1 MAGCGPMTISGWETI
16 ALTVIVV
23 LITVGYGELCARDA
37 AQKIRDEFAAD
48 EVDFDED
55 DIGQP
60 SDDEDEDEA
69 DTTPLPLDRAR
80 STGGRH
86 SRELNQ

>member
-1 MAGCGPMTISGWETI
+1 MAECGPLTISGWGTI
-16 ALTVIVV
+16 ALTVMVV

-48 EVDFDED
+48 DIDFDAD
-55 DIGQP
+55 DIGQL
-60 SDDEDEDEA
+60 SDDQDEA
-69 DTTPLPLDRAR
+69 DTTPLPVDRAL